1 MRNQNNNIN
10 SLLDTL
16 ANVIGILIIVFAV
29 TQIIVTDAASKIK
42 YYGYTAKELNSNTL
56 KEKEQEK
63 DRLQEQVDNIKPID
77 PNMPQRQEIYANICD
92 IRDKY
97 KDSKYA
103 NIDASEIDR
112 IVLLEYD
119 AHRISSEI
127 SELKDIYGDSEF
139 STMAL
144 SEVQKLNEALNKE
157 LEILYKSVNEYEQ
170 DIIRIDSLLNNNTN
184 LSFNVDNSVRLPD
197 PKLAPES
204 VKPILWTCRYGR
216 IMEVPIDPLSNLLN
230 DEIPKSVGNSNS
242 TVQRIINAINYFENN
257 RIGVS
262 GIYWK
267 LIPVLDEN
275 DGLKSLYACISCD
288 KEAGEDKHELSL
300 NHSTYKTRINY
311 IKDKK
316 DEYCFQF
323 HVWEDSFDIYLMA
336 RQIASQNGIRAGW
349 IVYYEDEL
357 FIGTR
362 LWPETKS
369 ESDSGT
375 TGVMID

>member
-1 MRNQNNNIN
+1 MRNQNNNMN

-204 VKPILWTCRYGR
+204 VKPILWTCRY
-216 IMEVPIDPLSNLLN
+216 
-230 DEIPKSVGNSNS
+230 
-242 TVQRIINAINYFENN
+242 
-257 RIGVS
+257 
-262 GIYWK
+262 
-267 LIPVLDEN
+267 
-275 DGLKSLYACISCD
+275 
-288 KEAGEDKHELSL
+288 
-300 NHSTYKTRINY
+300 
-311 IKDKK
+311 
-316 DEYCFQF
+316 
-323 HVWEDSFDIYLMA
+323 
-336 RQIASQNGIRAGW
+336 
-349 IVYYEDEL
+349 
-357 FIGTR
+357 
-362 LWPETKS
+362 
-369 ESDSGT
+369 
-375 TGVMID
+375 

>member
-1 MRNQNNNIN
+1 MRNQNNNLN

-42 YYGYTAKELNSNTL
+42 HYGYTANELNHNIL
-56 KEKEQEK
+56 KEKEQER
-63 DRLQEQVDNIKPID
+63 DRLQEEIASMKSGD
-77 PNMPQRQEIYANICD
+77 PNMPQRQEIYASICE

-103 NIDASEIDR
+103 KIDASEINR
-112 IVLLEYD
+112 IVLLEYESR
-119 AHRISSEI
+119 RISSEI
-127 SELKDIYGDSEF
+127 SELKDTYNGSEY
-139 STMAL
+139 STMAP
-144 SEVQKLNEALNKE
+144 SELKILGETLKKE
-157 LEILYKSVNEYEQ
+157 LEIIYKSVNEYEQ
-170 DIIRIDSLLNNNTN
+170 DKIRIDRLLNNNLN

-197 PKLAPES
+197 PKPAPES
-204 VKPILWTCRYGR
+204 AKPILWTCRYGK
-216 IMEVPIDPLSNLLN
+216 IMEVPIDPLSKLLN
-230 DEIPKSVGNSNS
+230 DEIPKSVGSSNS
-242 TVQRIINAINYFENN
+242 TVQRIINAIKYFENN

-262 GIYWK
+262 EFYWK

-275 DGLKSLYACISCD
+275 NDLKSLYACISCD

-323 HVWEDSFDIYLMA
+323 HVWEDSFDIYLTA
-336 RQIASQNGIRAGW
+336 RQIASENGIRAGW

-362 LWPETKS
+362 LWPEASSGSKS
-369 ESDSGT
+369 TT
-375 TGVMID
+375 TGIMID